1 MKNNKREYTK
11 CGSCYK
17 PLSDESKSIG
27 LCRECAVKEIAKLKK
42 RMVRS
47 LAVSV
52 LFVVLIFVIQG
63 YVHATY
69 YMGDHGEVLVPT
81 LFGTMMFNLK
91 SFNRVFYPSMASG
104 ILFVAFCFF
113 APFSS
118 FVNIEYTTYRHKAEQ
133 QLYKT
138 DPFGGMAAAGANKQ
152 RTDDAGLFI
161 ASLLVSVISGPFF
174 FARRLYNLKRLS
186 DYVKELSVDSSHP
199 Q

>member
-11 CGSCYK
+11 CCSCYK
-17 PLSDESKSIG
+17 PLSEEGKSIG
-27 LCRECAVKEIAKLKK
+27 LCRECTGKEIAKLKK

-52 LFVVLIFVIQG
+52 LLVILIFVIQG
-63 YVHATY
+63 YVHAAY

-81 LFGTMMFNLK
+81 LFGTMMFNFK
-91 SFNRVFYPSMASG
+91 SFNRVFYPTMASG

-118 FVNIEYTTYRHKAEQ
+118 FVHIEYNTFRHKAEQ

-138 DPFGGMAAAGANKQ
+138 DPFGGQMVAGAGNQ

-161 ASLLVSVISGPFF
+161 ASCLLSVVSGPFF
-174 FARRLYNLKRLS
+174 FVQRVYKLKKLS
-186 DYVKELSVDSSHP
+186 DYVGKESAGNSNL
-199 Q
+199 

>member
-1 MKNNKREYTK
+1 MKNNKRKYTK

-52 LFVVLIFVIQG
+52 LLVILIFVIQG
-63 YVHATY
+63 YVHAAY
-69 YMGDHGEVLVPT
+69 YMGDHGEVLVPAF
-81 LFGTMMFNLK
+81 FGTMMFNLK
-91 SFNRVFYPSMASG
+91 SFNRVFYPTMASG

-113 APFSS
+113 APFTS

-174 FARRLYNLKRLS
+174 FVQRVYKLWKLS
-186 DYVKELSVDSSHP
+186 NYVGKTSAGSSKM
-199 Q
+199 